1 MILEIDKAA
10 ILELVYRQLDNNFT
24 ICEAEKGEIEG
35 SFEDALEA
43 CEENF
48 RHSSNKYYVRE
59 VEGKKESY
67 FNPFHSV
74 QWMIFLYYL
83 AHYIYKKGS
92 NSKVCDKL
100 YYLNKLMNGLDMFY
114 AIEMPAH
121 FGAEHPV
128 GSVMGRA
135 IFGDNFYFYQGC
147 TVGGT
152 HSKDGGI
159 FYPVIEE
166 NVIMYANSSILG
178 KCHIGRNVQIG
189 AGALVKNQD
198 IPAESIVFGQS
209 PNIVIKASKK

>member
-1 MILEIDKAA
+1 MILEIDKTA
-10 ILELVYRQLDNNFT
+10 ILNLVCRQVDKNFT
-24 ICEAEKGEIEG
+24 INEDETKEIEA
-35 SFEDALEA
+35 SFEDTIAA
-43 CEENF
+43 SEENF
-48 RHSSNKYYVRE
+48 IHSSNKYYSRE
-59 VEGKKESY
+59 NNGMREAY

-83 AHYIYKKGS
+83 AHKIYKKGS
-92 NSKVCDKL
+92 KTKVCDKL

-114 AIEMPAH
+114 AIELPRH

-135 IFGDNFYFYQGC
+135 TYGDDFFFYQGC

-159 FYPVIEE
+159 CYPVIED
-166 NVIMYANSSILG
+166 NVRMFANSSILG
-178 KCHIGRNVQIG
+178 KSHIGRNVQIG

-198 IPAESIVFGQS
+198 IPDNAIVFGQS
-209 PNIVIKASKK
+209 PNLIIK

>member
-10 ILELVYRQLDNNFT
+10 ILELVYRQVDNNFT

-83 AHYIYKKGS
+83 AHKIYKKES
-92 NSKVCDKL
+92 KTKVCDKL
-100 YYLNKLMNGLDMFY
+100 YYLNKIMNGLDIFY
-114 AIEMPAH
+114 AIELPKH

-135 IFGDNFYFYQGC
+135 NYGDDFFFYQGC

-152 HSKDGGI
+152 HSKDAGI
-159 FYPVIEE
+159 YYPVIEE
-166 NVIMYANSSILG
+166 NVRMYANSSILG
-178 KCHIGRNVQIG
+178 KCHIGSNVQIG

-198 IPAESIVFGQS
+198 IPSDCIVFGQS
-209 PNIVIKASKK
+209 PNIIIKANK